1 MLPCKNCKMK
11 QCCSLIVVVALLLVP
26 FPMQSLAAADIV
38 LPEGTPIFLQ
48 LNNHLST
55 KANSEGDAFTAVV
68 TEPVYSGGKI
78 VIPKGSEVNGSI
90 SRIQRPGR
98 FKGKAVMTL
107 MFNSITVAG
116 RGQLPVVASL
126 TGVDPEGNR
135 GVNNE
140 GTIQG
145 EGAAGRD
152 AGRVLIPG
160 MAGAGIGGVAGGGRG
175 AAIGAGDGVTIGLAS
190 IFASRGKE
198 IEMRRGAALSITLDK
213 PLSIPPEVDE
223 TSARTR

>member
-1 MLPCKNCKMK
+1 MLPCKKCKMK
-11 QCCSLIVVVALLLVP
+11 QCCSLTLVVALLLMF
-26 FPMQSLAAADIV
+26 FPAQSPAAADIV
-38 LPEGTPIFLQ
+38 PEGTRIFLQ

-55 KANSEGDAFTAVV
+55 KNNSEGDAFTAVV
-68 TEPVYSGGKI
+68 TEPVYAGDRI
-78 VIPKGSEVNGSI
+78 VIHKGSEVHGSI

-98 FKGKAVMTL
+98 FKGKAWMTL
-107 MFNSITVAG
+107 MFNSITIVG
-116 RGQLPVVASL
+116 RGQLPIVAQL

-145 EGAAGRD
+145 EGSTGRD
-152 AGRVLIPG
+152 AGRVLVPG
-160 MAGAGIGGVAGGGRG
+160 MAGAGIGGVTGGGKG
-175 AAIGAGDGVTIGLAS
+175 AAIGAGAGVAIGLAS